1 MEKKTKTTVSYYIQ
15 VHIFIKTFLGNVCA
29 SDLIIAL
36 DGIFELFVQTV
47 PGLNADLKN
56 DQTNE

>member
-1 MEKKTKTTVSYYIQ
+1 M
-15 VHIFIKTFLGNVCA
+15 TFLGNVCA